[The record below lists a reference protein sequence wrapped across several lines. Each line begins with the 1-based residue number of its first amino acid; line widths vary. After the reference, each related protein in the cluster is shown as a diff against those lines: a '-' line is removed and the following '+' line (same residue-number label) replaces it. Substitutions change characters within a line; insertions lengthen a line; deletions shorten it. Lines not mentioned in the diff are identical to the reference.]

1 MITQP
6 MRLAGGGLIDR
17 TRVLR
22 FRFDGRAFEGHP
34 GDTVASALL
43 AHGVRVV
50 GRSFKYH
57 RPRGIVA
64 AGADEPNALVELGAG
79 ARLEPNTLATQVE
92 IYDGLVASSQN
103 RWPSLRLDV
112 MALNSLLAP
121 LLPAGFYY
129 KTFMWPAS
137 FWEPVYERLIRRS
150 AGLGRAARAPDP
162 DTYEHGHLHCDVLVV
177 GAGPAGLA
185 AALAAGEAGAR
196 VLLADERPHLG
207 GTLALE
213 RRTVGDQPAADW
225 IANAAGGLAAL
236 PEVRIL
242 RRTCVFGYYDH
253 NVLGALERIADH
265 RPPGPAHAPRQRF
278 WTIRARQVVL
288 ATGALE
294 RPLVFADNDRPGI
307 MLAAAVRAYLNGYG
321 VAPGRRMVVATNND
335 DAYRTALDAHAAG
348 IEVVAI
354 VDCRATPGPLAE
366 RARAA
371 GIEVRPRT
379 VVRRACG
386 SREVRAVELAT
397 LDGKALGRP
406 ECDLV
411 AMSGGWNP
419 AVHLSSQ
426 SGARPAWSEAF
437 ATFVPGVP
445 CQAER
450 SAGAA
455 RGVLD
460 LVGCVAD
467 GMRAGAEAAA
477 AAGFQAPEPQR
488 PAAAADDPEEAP
500 LQPLWWVRG
509 GRGKAFVD
517 FQNDV
522 TVADLRLA
530 VREGYVAAE
539 HAKRYTT
546 LGMATDQG
554 KTANVNGLAILAE
567 ARGAAIPEVGLTTF
581 RPPYAPVAIGSF
593 AGHAR
598 GRHYQPT
605 RRTAIHAWHER
616 RGAVFVEAGH
626 WLRPQY
632 YPEGGEDVAA
642 ATAREAL
649 AVRRKVGLCDVSTL
663 GKIDLQ
669 GPDAAAFLD
678 RLYVNT
684 FSTLPVGR
692 ARYGLMLREDGI
704 VFDDGTTSRLGQ
716 QHFLMTTTT
725 ANAGAVLAH
734 MEFYAQTVWPALDV
748 RFCSVTEQWAGIA
761 LSGPRA
767 REVLARVVE
776 GLDVSNAALP
786 YMGLAETTI
795 RGVPARIFRI
805 SFSGE
810 LAYEI
815 NVPAG
820 YGEGVWELLMGA
832 GAALD
837 IVPYGM
843 EALGVLRIEKGHVA
857 GPELDGRTTARDLG
871 LGRMLSTK
879 KAFIGQK
886 LMARPGLADPQR
898 PALVGLR
905 PVESGAR
912 LRGGAHVVED
922 PERASGATSL
932 GHVTSVANSPTLG
945 HFIALA
951 LVAGGPARIGQ
962 RLYAVYPLK
971 DETVAVDVV
980 HPVFV
985 DPEGGRVRA

>member
-6 MRLAGGGLIDR
+6 MRLAKGGLIDR
-17 TRVLR
+17 ARRLH

-34 GDTVASALL
+34 GDTLASALL
-43 AHGVRVV
+43 ANGARLL

-79 ARLEPNTLATQVE
+79 ARVEPNTLATQIE
-92 IYDGLVASSQN
+92 LYDGLVASSQN
-103 RWPSLRLDV
+103 RWPNLRFDL

-121 LLPAGFYY
+121 ILPAGFYY

-162 DTYEHGHLHCDVLVV
+162 DAYEHGHLHCDVLVV

-185 AALAAGEAGAR
+185 AALAAGASGAG

-207 GTLALE
+207 GTLAFE
-213 RRTVGDQPAADW
+213 CQTVGGEAAADW
-225 IANAAGGLAAL
+225 IASAAGTLAAL

-242 RRTCVFGYYDH
+242 RRTSVFGYYDH
-253 NVLGALERIADH
+253 NVLGALERVADH
-265 RPPGPAHAPRQRF
+265 LPAGEKSTLRQRF

-307 MLAAAVRAYLNGYG
+307 MLASAVRAYLNGYG
-321 VAPGRRMVVATNND
+321 VAPGRRMVVAANND

-348 IEVVAI
+348 IDVAAV
-354 VDCRATPGPLAE
+354 VDCRAHPGAIADQ
-366 RARAA
+366 ARDA
-371 GIEVRPRT
+371 GIPLRPRS

-386 SREVRAVELAT
+386 SLEVRAVELARPDGEA
-397 LDGKALGRP
+397 LDRL

-411 AMSGGWNP
+411 AMSGGWSP
-419 AVHLSSQ
+419 TVHLSSQ
-426 SGARPAWSEAF
+426 SGARPVWSETL
-437 ATFVPGVP
+437 ATFVPGAP

-455 RGVLD
+455 RGAFD
-460 LVGCVAD
+460 LAGCIAD
-467 GMRAGAEAAA
+467 GMRAGAEAAV
-477 AAGFQAPEPQR
+477 AAGFRAHPPQPPPAPDHR
-488 PAAAADDPEEAP
+488 PDAP
-500 LQPLWWVRG
+500 LQPLWWIRG

-522 TVADLRLA
+522 TAADLGLA
-530 VREGYVAAE
+530 AREGYVAAE

-567 ARGAAIPEVGLTTF
+567 ARGDAIPEVGITTF
-581 RPPYAPVAIGSF
+581 RPPYTPVAIGSL

-598 GRHYQPT
+598 GRHYQPV
-605 RRTAIHAWHER
+605 RRTAIHPWHER

-632 YPEGGEDVAA
+632 YPVGDEDVAA
-642 ATAREAL
+642 ASAREAL
-649 AVRRKVGLCDVSTL
+649 AVRRSVALCDVSTL

-669 GPDAAAFLD
+669 GPDAGAFLD
-678 RLYVNT
+678 RLYVNG
-684 FSTLPVGR
+684 FSTLAVGR

-704 VFDDGTTSRLGQ
+704 VFDDGTTSRLGE

-725 ANAGAVLAH
+725 ANAAAVLAH
-734 MEFYAQTVWPALDV
+734 MEFYAQTVWPELDV

-761 LSGPRA
+761 LSGPRS
-767 REVLARVVE
+767 REVLARVVD
-776 GLDVSNAALP
+776 GLDVSNEALP
-786 YMGLAETTI
+786 YMGVVETTI
-795 RGVPARIFRI
+795 QGVRARIFRI

-815 NVPAG
+815 NVSAG
-820 YGEGVWELLMGA
+820 YGEAIWELLTAA
-832 GAALD
+832 GASLD

-857 GPELDGRTTARDLG
+857 GLELDGRTTARDLG

-879 KAFIGQK
+879 KPFIGRK
-886 LMARPGLADPQR
+886 LMDRPGLTDPQR
-898 PALVGLR
+898 PALVGLM
-905 PVESGAR
+905 PVESDAR
-912 LRGGAHVVED
+912 LRGGAHLVED
-922 PERASGATSL
+922 PQRASGETSL

-945 HFIALA
+945 RWIALA
-951 LVAGGPARIGQ
+951 LAAGGAERLGQ

-971 DETVAVDVV
+971 DEAVAVDVV

-985 DPEGGRVRA
+985 DPEGARVRA